1 VAVVAQP
8 KEVAVERIRDR
19 VAGLDVHKDSVVA
32 CAQVREGAEVA
43 VDKRRFGTTTAQVAE
58 LAEWLADLEVQ
69 TVAMEATGVYWKPIY
84 YGLEGLFEELWLC
97 NAQHVKNVPGRKTDM
112 ADAEWLADVAAHG
125 MVRPSVVPE
134 PAMREVRE
142 LARYRKSLVDDRVR
156 EIQRLEKEL
165 QDAGIKLSS
174 VASRLMTKSGRA
186 MVEALIRG
194 ERDPKVLAGL
204 AQGRMRE
211 KIPRLEEAL
220 VGRFSAH
227 HAVIAR
233 QVLDHIDFLDASVA
247 QLDQAVRERM
257 GPFEGQVSLLVEMVG
272 WGRDTAEVFLSETGG
287 DMARFPSG
295 QHLASWCR
303 ICPANNESA
312 GKHKAVSKKPG
323 KTWLGRALIEAA
335 KAAARTN
342 GGYFGAQYRQVARR
356 RGPNKAA
363 VAVANSMVV
372 TAWHVLTTGEHYRD
386 LGPDFFR
393 SHLDPARTA
402 QRKLADLRTIG
413 WSVTTNPDG
422 TITVAPPELAA

>member
-1 VAVVAQP
+1 M
-8 KEVAVERIRDR
+8 KRIRDR

-32 CAQVREGAEVA
+32 CAQVRQGPEVTVHKA
-43 VDKRRFGTTTAQVAE
+43 RFGTTTAQVAE
-58 LAEWLADLEVQ
+58 LAEWLADLGVT

-142 LARYRKSLVDDRVR
+142 LTRYRKSLVDERVR
-156 EIQRLEKEL
+156 EVQRLEKEL

-194 ERDPKVLAGL
+194 ERDPKVLANL
-204 AQGRMRE
+204 AQGKMRR
-211 KIPRLEEAL
+211 KIPHLEQAL
-220 VGRFSAH
+220 VGRFSAY

-233 QVLDHIDFLDASVA
+233 QVLAHVDFLDASVA
-247 QLDQAVRERM
+247 ELDQAVRERM

-272 WGRDTAEVFLSETGG
+272 WGRGTAEVFLAETGG
-287 DMARFPSG
+287 DMARFPSA

-312 GKHKAVSKKPG
+312 GKHKAMSKKPG

-342 GGYFGAQYRQVARR
+342 GTYFAAQYRQVARR

-372 TAWHVLTTGEHYRD
+372 TAWHILTTGEHYHD

-393 SHLDPARTA
+393 AHLDPMRAA
-402 QRKLADLRTIG
+402 QRKLADLRNIG
-413 WSVTTNPDG
+413 WAVTTNPDG

>member
-1 VAVVAQP
+1 MPTRASRNARPCRTPHWAPSPDATDHQ
-8 KEVAVERIRDR
+8 
-19 VAGLDVHKDSVVA
+19 
-32 CAQVREGAEVA
+32 
-43 VDKRRFGTTTAQVAE
+43 
-58 LAEWLADLEVQ
+58 ADLLGYPSLN
-69 TVAMEATGVYWKPIY
+69 TDEALISLPRKPAT
-84 YGLEGLFEELWLC
+84 C
-97 NAQHVKNVPGRKTDM
+97 S
-112 ADAEWLADVAAHG
+112 
-125 MVRPSVVPE
+125 PSLSTRASQKKSSASIV
-134 PAMREVRE
+134 
-142 LARYRKSLVDDRVR
+142 LGSLVDERVR
-156 EIQRLEKEL
+156 EVQRLEKEL

-194 ERDPKVLAGL
+194 ERDPKVLANL
-204 AQGRMRE
+204 AQGKMRR
-211 KIPRLEEAL
+211 KIPHLEQAL
-220 VGRFSAH
+220 VGRFSAY

-233 QVLDHIDFLDASVA
+233 QVLAHVDFLDASVA
-247 QLDQAVRERM
+247 ELDQAVRERM

-272 WGRDTAEVFLSETGG
+272 WGRGTAEVFLAETGG
-287 DMARFPSG
+287 DMARFPSA

-312 GKHKAVSKKPG
+312 GKHKAMSKKPG

-342 GGYFGAQYRQVARR
+342 GTYFAAQYRQVARR

-372 TAWHVLTTGEHYRD
+372 TAWHILTTGEHYHD

-393 SHLDPARTA
+393 AHLDPMRAA
-402 QRKLADLRTIG
+402 QRKLADLRNIG
-413 WSVTTNPDG
+413 WAVTTNPDG